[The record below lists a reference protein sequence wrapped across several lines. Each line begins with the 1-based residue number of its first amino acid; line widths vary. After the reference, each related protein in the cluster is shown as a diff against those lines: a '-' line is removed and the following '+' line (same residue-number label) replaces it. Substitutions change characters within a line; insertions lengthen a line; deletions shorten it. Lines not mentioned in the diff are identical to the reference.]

1 MGCTQSAINNDPSA
15 NNNSQKSKN
24 NTKNNNGNNNNNKNG
39 GADANGTAAGA
50 AVVPKTNPYLSLSAK
65 DLYSLK
71 ASWKGIRRSLEET
84 GNIMF
89 TK

>member
-15 NNNSQKSKN
+15 NNTQKSKN
-24 NTKNNNGNNNNNKNG
+24 NNGNANNSKNG
-39 GADANGTAAGA
+39 GADANGAVSG
-50 AVVPKTNPYLSLSAK
+50 AVVPKTNPHISLSAK

-71 ASWKGIRRSLEET
+71 ASWKGIRRNLEET

>member
-15 NNNSQKSKN
+15 NNSQKSKN
-24 NTKNNNGNNNNNKNG
+24 NTKNNNGNKNG

-50 AVVPKTNPYLSLSAK
+50 AVIPKTNPYLSLSAK